1 MADSAIEPASTS
13 KSFSGDVDTTH
24 TAETEVDGD
33 GNRFITG
40 LTGKKILIRPEWKNE
55 SNIWNLGILDM
66 KKIFPCQV
74 SQTGIPIRPQEGF
87 SLEIPDKV
95 ML

>member
-1 MADSAIEPASTS
+1 MAEGAIKLALIWEF
-13 KSFSGDVDTTH
+13 FSGDVDTTH
-24 TAETEVDGD
+24 TAETEIGED

-66 KKIFPCQV
+66 KKIFPSPV
-74 SQTGIPIRPQEGF
+74 SKTGILNRFDFKNG
-87 SLEIPDKV
+87 
-95 ML
+95 